1 MFLVSLLAVPLF
13 WFGRDC
19 DRYVV
24 DRFSYMYYITS
35 NQLIL
40 SFKVPE
46 FEALY
51 VQEETYDPTKYMFE
65 HVSGPCYDHI
75 WVSALALNCTDAR
88 LKAIGK

>member
-1 MFLVSLLAVPLF
+1 ML
-13 WFGRDC
+13 
-19 DRYVV
+19 
-24 DRFSYMYYITS
+24 
-35 NQLIL
+35 
-40 SFKVPE
+40 VPE

-88 LKAIGK
+88 LKEIGELIFALECFYLQAKSV